1 MNFTA
6 YPDVASALAAERHE
20 RFVATAE
27 HSRRVSQLRRG
38 RGDGS
43 LAPRFVAALSRW
55 LVDRTSEHTK
65 GDVMDRKTFD
75 ALSRDLA
82 DGSTRRQFGKLFAA
96 LGLSTLVGVGLLGQ
110 GEVAAKNHRH
120 KGKGKRK
127 RVRRRKHRQQQ
138 NPPTTP
144 QTDPQPVCVPDC
156 EGLFGAKACGDD
168 GCGGSCGEC
177 PFLLPICNQIT
188 FACEPIV
195 SIP

>member
-96 LGLSTLVGVGLLGQ
+96 LGLST
-110 GEVAAKNHRH
+110 
-120 KGKGKRK
+120 
-127 RVRRRKHRQQQ
+127 
-138 NPPTTP
+138 
-144 QTDPQPVCVPDC
+144 
-156 EGLFGAKACGDD
+156 
-168 GCGGSCGEC
+168 CGGSCGEC